1 MEKVRNHSQRSRVD
15 LPELLNR
22 VDNDRELLHDL
33 LTIFKEE
40 FPRHL
45 QALHDAVTSQDMTQT
60 RVVSHT
66 LKGMLSNLAV
76 TGAATA
82 AAQLEQ
88 LADDG
93 AKASLQEAFTAFE
106 LQVQGLLPEM
116 ETHMAEVRR

>member
-88 LADDG
+88 LAHDG